1 MSPRSRLLRFL
12 VGGLATAGIVLAV
25 LRLPLVEH
33 WVLGPWGLVLA
44 TAAADLLH
52 IVGADVTVD
61 GDALTRAGH
70 TVAVSAECSGLE
82 LLALYTAL
90 TLVYPVTWTW
100 RLAGIVCGGLILQG
114 ANLARIIGLFV
125 LSDPRFFEVF
135 HVFLW
140 PAFLVVFTCLVW
152 AVWAA
157 LASRTAHGRTDA
169 SMLVTFPW
177 KRVCVFGGCVGGLMV
192 VRALVLD
199 TGPTHA
205 FAHAVALGG
214 AGVLT
219 FAGMPAV
226 AFEEWVRSGT
236 VNLMIGAGCA
246 ASPTLVIALA
256 AVAVAPLR
264 WRARAIAF
272 VLLLPIFYVV
282 NVFRVASVAAALAYR
297 PGAWRWLEDYFL
309 LAGLALAG
317 VACLGHWHVRH
328 EPWARQWLF
337 WCRTGAGLAGGV
349 VGTVFVGA
357 WYWRVLVAGAEHV
370 AGIIQSSP
378 GPILAHNP
386 EGILLAL
393 PVLQNVLFLTL
404 ALGRAWHW
412 LWVCG
417 ALVGLYVSQV
427 VCVVIVWMLHEAF
440 SVQTHHYVLRGWV
453 LVLPCLLLWA
463 GAQTDK
469 RREMAKSTVPV

>member
-1 MSPRSRLLRFL
+1 MGSWYNKFFDFSTDGHDLVQGLLIS
-12 VGGLATAGIVLAV
+12 AGKI
-25 LRLPLVEH
+25 
-33 WVLGPWGLVLA
+33 
-44 TAAADLLH
+44 
-52 IVGADVTVD
+52 
-61 GDALTRAGH
+61 
-70 TVAVSAECSGLE
+70 
-82 LLALYTAL
+82 
-90 TLVYPVTWTW
+90 
-100 RLAGIVCGGLILQG
+100 
-114 ANLARIIGLFV
+114 
-125 LSDPRFFEVF
+125 
-135 HVFLW
+135 
-140 PAFLVVFTCLVW
+140 
-152 AVWAA
+152 
-157 LASRTAHGRTDA
+157 
-169 SMLVTFPW
+169 
-177 KRVCVFGGCVGGLMV
+177 
-192 VRALVLD
+192 
-199 TGPTHA
+199 
-205 FAHAVALGG
+205 
-214 AGVLT
+214 
-219 FAGMPAV
+219 
-226 AFEEWVRSGT
+226 
-236 VNLMIGAGCA
+236 
-246 ASPTLVIALA
+246 
-256 AVAVAPLR
+256 

-282 NVFRVASVAAALAYR
+282 NVFRVASVVAALAHR

-309 LAGLALAG
+309 LGGLALAG

-328 EPWARQWLF
+328 EPRVRQWLF

-349 VGTVFVGA
+349 VVTVFFGA

-370 AGIIQSSP
+370 AGIIQSSS
-378 GPILAHNP
+378 GPILTHNP